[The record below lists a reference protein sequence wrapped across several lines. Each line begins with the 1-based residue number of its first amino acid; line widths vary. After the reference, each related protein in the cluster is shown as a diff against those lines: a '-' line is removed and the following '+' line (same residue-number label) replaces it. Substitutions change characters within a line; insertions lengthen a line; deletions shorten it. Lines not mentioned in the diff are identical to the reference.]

1 MIINRNIMKKYIHI
15 LGAVLASVCLAS
27 CATPSQKMTVV
38 GTPGTVI
45 YSPWYV
51 ELGTIGSDG
60 KANIKISY
68 SSYKPFLFSRRPGV
82 EELVP
87 FALDYKY
94 KSGRGKRIELTVGL
108 MTSVALIGI
117 PLACD
122 GWRWLDVEDYRY
134 LKNQTTNDA
143 FRFLP
148 IVDNGVRK
156 EVGIPEA
163 TLMPESIVT
172 PEEEGQAS
180 SSVARS
186 RSSKSLRTLKDYGK
200 QVEGSY
206 TCSGRLKQ
214 RGSVVESYS
223 DVKIVITRIDKN
235 NVYVDVK
242 EGGESFFSSKGK
254 YAIKKDVKGGFV
266 LTLSGISTAVIKID
280 VEGRITYVHPK
291 VNIDGD
297 MYTLEANGNKLK

>member
-1 MIINRNIMKKYIHI
+1 MNKYIQ
-15 LGAVLASVCLAS
+15 LFGMALVCICLTS
-27 CATPSQKMTVV
+27 CKGTVKKIIV
-38 GTPGTVI
+38 QGEAGTVI
-45 YSPWYV
+45 YSPEYE

-60 KANIKISY
+60 KANIKIDHS
-68 SSYKPFLFSRRPGV
+68 PHTAFLLTRRPG
-82 EELVP
+82 EEAFVP

-94 KSGRGKRIELTVGL
+94 KGHAGRAVQATFGLITVP
-108 MTSVALIGI
+108 TLITLPI
-117 PLACD
+117 FVD
-122 GWRWLDVEDYRY
+122 GVFWLDVEKYRY
-134 LKNQTTNDA
+134 LKLQTTNDA

-156 EVGIPEA
+156 DVGIPETA
-163 TLMPESIVT
+163 LMPETIVT
-172 PEEEGQAS
+172 PEEEAATS

-186 RSSKSLRTLKDYGK
+186 RSSKSSRTLKDYGK

-223 DVKIVITRIDKN
+223 DVKIVITRIDKD
-235 NVYVDVK
+235 NVYVDVW
-242 EGGESFFSSKGK
+242 EGGESFFNSKGK
-254 YAIKKDVKGGFV
+254 YAVKKDKKDGFV

-280 VEGRITYVHPK
+280 AEGRITYVHPK

-297 MYTLEANGNKLK
+297 IYTLEVNGNKLK

>member
-1 MIINRNIMKKYIHI
+1 MNKYIQF
-15 LGAVLASVCLAS
+15 LGMALVCICLTS
-27 CATPSQKMTVV
+27 CKGGVKKITIQ
-38 GTPGTVI
+38 GEPGSVI
-45 YSPWYV
+45 YSLGYK

-60 KANIKISY
+60 KAIVEIDHS
-68 SSYKPFLFSRRPGV
+68 PHTAFLLTRRPG
-82 EELVP
+82 EETAVP

-94 KSGRGKRIELTVGL
+94 KGHAGRFTQTTFGL
-108 MTSVALIGI
+108 ITCPTLITI
-117 PLACD
+117 PMFINGAD
-122 GWRWLDVEDYRY
+122 WLYVNKYRY

-163 TLMPESIVT
+163 ALMPESIVT

-186 RSSKSLRTLKDYGK
+186 RSSKSSRTLKDYGK